1 MTMAVVLPSNFA
13 FMLPMATPAT
23 AMAYSS
29 GTSSPAEAIRRGAIM
44 DLAGV
49 VLLAAL
55 IYVYWPTAQALLA
68 TYGG

>member
-1 MTMAVVLPSNFA
+1 
-13 FMLPMATPAT
+13 
-23 AMAYSS
+23 MAYSS
-29 GTSSPAEAIRRGAIM
+29 GTFSPAEAIRRGAIM